1 MTDTQVPADQGDRR
15 RELIG
20 IFCVVVSA
28 LALALKGILA
38 KYIFAEGVDVA
49 TLLAI
54 RYTLALPMIA
64 AVAIYITGS
73 PAALKMAPRDFVM
86 AMLAGLVGYYVA
98 GVLDF
103 TALTMIDVSVE
114 RVLLFSF
121 PVFVLVLDS
130 MRRRRPP
137 PPRQYVALVLA
148 ETGIVLVMGV
158 ADLDVFLANLEGGL
172 WAIASAF
179 VFAIY
184 YMMNQALG
192 PRLGSARM
200 AMSAII
206 GATLGTDLHFLITT
220 PVENLATGWVAFGW
234 IAVMALFCSVVP
246 FLLITEG
253 IRRVGASRSA
263 LISTVGPVATLV
275 LAWLLL
281 DETMAWEQ
289 LAGAALVIA
298 SILALEGRLPRWGS
312 RKAP

>member
-1 MTDTQVPADQGDRR
+1 MTDTSETAARR
-15 RELIG
+15 RELVG
-20 IFCVVVSA
+20 ILCVVISA

-49 TLLAI
+49 TLLVI
-54 RYTLALPMIA
+54 RYALALPMIA
-64 AVAIYITGS
+64 AVAVYITGS
-73 PAALKMAPRDFVM
+73 PGALKMAPCDFALAV
-86 AMLAGLVGYYVA
+86 LAGVLGYYLA

-121 PVFVLVLDS
+121 PIFVLLLDS
-130 MRRRRPP
+130 LRRRRL
-137 PPRQYVALVLA
+137 PPRRQFLALILA
-148 ETGIVLVMGV
+148 EAGIVLVMGV
-158 ADLDVFLANLEGGL
+158 ADIDLFLANLEGGL

-179 VFAIY
+179 VFAVY

-200 AMSAII
+200 AMSAIV
-206 GATLGTDLHFLITT
+206 GATLGTGLHFLITT
-220 PVENLATGWVAFGW
+220 PLGNLATGWPAFGW
-234 IAVMALFCSVVP
+234 IAVMALFCSVIP

-281 DETMAWEQ
+281 EETMAWEQ
-289 LAGAALVIA
+289 LAGAALVIL
-298 SILALEGRLPRWGS
+298 SIMALEGRLPRWN
-312 RKAP
+312 RKS

>member
-1 MTDTQVPADQGDRR
+1 LTDISEPAVRR
-15 RELIG
+15 RELVG
-20 IFCVVVSA
+20 IFCVVISA

-49 TLLAI
+49 TLLVI
-54 RYTLALPMIA
+54 RYALALPMIA

-73 PAALKMAPRDFVM
+73 PGALKMAPRDFALAV
-86 AMLAGLVGYYVA
+86 LAGVLGYYLA

-121 PVFVLVLDS
+121 PIFVLVLDS
-130 MRRRRPP
+130 LRRRRL
-137 PPRQYVALVLA
+137 PPRRQFLALILA
-148 ETGIVLVMGV
+148 EAGIVLVMGV
-158 ADLDVFLANLEGGL
+158 ADIDLFLANLEGGL

-179 VFAIY
+179 VFAVY

-200 AMSAII
+200 AMSAIV
-206 GATLGTDLHFLITT
+206 GATLGTGLHFLITT
-220 PVENLATGWVAFGW
+220 PLGNLATAWPAFGW
-234 IAVMALFCSVVP
+234 IAVMALFCSVIP

-281 DETMAWEQ
+281 EETMAWEQ
-289 LAGAALVIA
+289 LAGAALVIL
-298 SILALEGRLPRWGS
+298 SIMALEGRLPRWT
-312 RKAP
+312 RKP

>member
-1 MTDTQVPADQGDRR
+1 LSVASAPADPGDRR

-38 KYIFAEGVDVA
+38 KYIFAEGVDVT

-54 RYTLALPMIA
+54 RYSLALPMIA
-64 AVAIYITGS
+64 VVAIYITGS
-73 PAALKMAPRDFVM
+73 PGALKMAPRDFAM
-86 AMLAGLVGYYVA
+86 AMLAGALGYYVA
-98 GVLDF
+98 GMLDF

-121 PVFVLVLDS
+121 PIFVLVLDS
-130 MRRRRPP
+130 IRRRRPP
-137 PPRQYVALVLA
+137 PPRQYVALILA

-158 ADLDVFLANLEGGL
+158 ADLDLFLANLEGGL

-192 PRLGSARM
+192 PKLGSARM

-220 PVENLATGWVAFGW
+220 PFENLATGWTAFGW

-289 LAGAALVIA
+289 LTGAALVIA
-298 SILALEGRLPRWGS
+298 SILALEGRLPRWHRS
-312 RKAP
+312 N

>member
-1 MTDTQVPADQGDRR
+1 MTDISEPAVRR
-15 RELIG
+15 RELVG
-20 IFCVVVSA
+20 IFCVVISA

-49 TLLAI
+49 TLLVI
-54 RYTLALPMIA
+54 RYALALPMIA

-73 PAALKMAPRDFVM
+73 PGALKMAPRDFALAV
-86 AMLAGLVGYYVA
+86 LAGVLGYCLA

-121 PVFVLVLDS
+121 PIFVLVLDS
-130 MRRRRPP
+130 LRRRRL
-137 PPRQYVALVLA
+137 PPRRQFLALILA
-148 ETGIVLVMGV
+148 EAGIVLVMGV
-158 ADLDVFLANLEGGL
+158 ADIDLFLANLEGGL

-179 VFAIY
+179 VFAVY

-200 AMSAII
+200 AMSAIV
-206 GATLGTDLHFLITT
+206 GATLGTGLHFLITT
-220 PVENLATGWVAFGW
+220 PLGNLATAWPAFGW
-234 IAVMALFCSVVP
+234 IAVMALFCSVIP

-281 DETMAWEQ
+281 EETMAWEQ
-289 LAGAALVIA
+289 LAGAALVIL
-298 SILALEGRLPRWGS
+298 SIMALEGRLPRWT
-312 RKAP
+312 RKP

>member
-1 MTDTQVPADQGDRR
+1 VTVASAPVDPSDRR

-20 IFCVVVSA
+20 IFCVVISA

-86 AMLAGLVGYYVA
+86 AMLAGVVGYYVA

-130 MRRRRPP
+130 IRRRRPP
-137 PPRQYVALVLA
+137 PPRQIVALVLA
-148 ETGIVLVMGV
+148 ETGIVLVMGI
-158 ADLDVFLANLEGGL
+158 ADFQLFLANLEGGL

-206 GATLGTDLHFLITT
+206 GAALGTDLHFLITT
-220 PVENLATGWVAFGW
+220 PIENLATGWTAFGW

-275 LAWLLL
+275 LAWVLL

-298 SILALEGRLPRWGS
+298 SILALEGRLPRWG
-312 RKAP
+312 RKP

>member
-1 MTDTQVPADQGDRR
+1 MTDISEPAVRR
-15 RELIG
+15 RELVG
-20 IFCVVVSA
+20 IFCVVISA

-49 TLLAI
+49 TLLVI
-54 RYTLALPMIA
+54 RYALALPMIA

-73 PAALKMAPRDFVM
+73 PGALKMAPRDFALAV
-86 AMLAGLVGYYVA
+86 LAGVLGYYLA

-121 PVFVLVLDS
+121 PIFVLVLDS
-130 MRRRRPP
+130 LRRRRL
-137 PPRQYVALVLA
+137 PPRRQFLALILA
-148 ETGIVLVMGV
+148 EAGIVLVMGV
-158 ADLDVFLANLEGGL
+158 ADIDLFLANLEGGL

-179 VFAIY
+179 VFAVY

-200 AMSAII
+200 AMSAIV
-206 GATLGTDLHFLITT
+206 GATLGTGLHFLITT
-220 PVENLATGWVAFGW
+220 PLGNLATAWPAFGW
-234 IAVMALFCSVVP
+234 IAVMALFCSVIP

-281 DETMAWEQ
+281 EETMAWEQ
-289 LAGAALVIA
+289 LAGAALVIL
-298 SILALEGRLPRWGS
+298 SIMALEGRLPRWT
-312 RKAP
+312 RKP